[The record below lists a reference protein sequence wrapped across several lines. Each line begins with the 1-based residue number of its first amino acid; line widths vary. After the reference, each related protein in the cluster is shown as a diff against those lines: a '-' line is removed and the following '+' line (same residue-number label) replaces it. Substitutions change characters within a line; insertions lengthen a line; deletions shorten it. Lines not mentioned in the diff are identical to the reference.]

1 MSMNGGQNKLYSAS
15 VVKLNRNMKPQPRAY
30 VLTETHL
37 YRLDQKYNSTKKG
50 ALELN
55 KISSVEVS
63 KSSDSAVVIHTT
75 VSIRYHGVLCI
86 KKYSNRAFS

>member
-1 MSMNGGQNKLYSAS
+1 MNGGQNKLYSAS
-15 VVKLNRNMKPQPRAY
+15 VVKLNRSMKPQPRAY

-63 KSSDSAVVIHTT
+63 KNSDSAVVIHTT
-75 VSIRYHGVLCI
+75 VSIRYRGVLCI